1 MLEIRSYQ
9 PTDREA
15 VVALWGH
22 CGLLRPANDPFKD
35 IDRKQKVRGDL
46 FLVGTE
52 DGQVVASVMVGYEG
66 HRGWLNYLAVD
77 PGRRQRGYGRQMV
90 REAERRLAEDER
102 PALERAQQ
110 IRDDAAVPRP
120 VRIAD
125 WGHRNQQAVD
135 QFDALAVADDARLG
149 HAMKFVD
156 GERA

>member
-90 REAERRLAEDER
+90 REAERRLAAEGCPKVNLQVRTTNAEAIRFYKAIGYAQDE
-102 PALERAQQ
+102 ALSF
-110 IRDDAAVPRP
+110 
-120 VRIAD
+120 
-125 WGHRNQQAVD
+125 GK
-135 QFDALAVADDARLG
+135 RLE
-149 HAMKFVD
+149 HD
-156 GERA
+156 T